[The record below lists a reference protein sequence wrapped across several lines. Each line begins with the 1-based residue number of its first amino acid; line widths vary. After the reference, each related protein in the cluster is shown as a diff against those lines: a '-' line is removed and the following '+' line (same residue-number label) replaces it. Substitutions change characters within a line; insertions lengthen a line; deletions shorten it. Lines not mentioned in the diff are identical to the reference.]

1 METLTNIKVGDLT
14 DKGIVKMVD
23 NPWKDS
29 DGNVV
34 DRIVT
39 TTKGTFR
46 ETQLTLMEKAPK
58 PIKGLK
64 DEIDFQTAISVDIRP
79 GTVSLAKRVPK
90 SDKLIHLI
98 IDTNLGK
105 KNVVTN
111 LGDTYEPEEF
121 VGKRLLFIMNMKPV
135 KMMGVLSEA
144 MILAGD
150 EFKFNV
156 DGNIWEEKTELF
168 ILK

>member
-1 METLTNIKVGDLT
+1 MI
-14 DKGIVKMVD
+14 
-23 NPWKDS
+23 S
-29 DGNVV
+29 
-34 DRIVT
+34 
-39 TTKGTFR
+39 
-46 ETQLTLMEKAPK
+46 
-58 PIKGLK
+58 PI
-64 DEIDFQTAISVDIRP
+64 
-79 GTVSLAKRVPK
+79 
-90 SDKLIHLI
+90 IHLI

-121 VGKRLLFIMNMKPV
+121 VGKRFLFIMNMKPV

-156 DGNIWEEKTELF
+156 DENIWEEKTELF